1 MSKFCSFSFT
11 GFQCSILVFYT
22 ITKDLSLISNAE
34 EVTEGMYLVQVCLS
48 FQLLL

>member
-1 MSKFCSFSFT
+1 MRKLCSFSFA
-11 GFQCSILVFYT
+11 GFQASILVLY
-22 ITKDLSLISNAE
+22 IIRQDLSLISNAE